1 MIRLI
6 AGILMVALLAAPP
19 SPAASAEEVHDGE
32 LAGYLS
38 LAERS
43 SPAIAVA
50 NARYDAARAK
60 IGRAGGLPDPVLS
73 YGHYFEEVETRVG
86 PQVYRL
92 GVRQKLPWFG
102 KLSLAEDA
110 ERARAA
116 AESERLRAVRLDVAV
131 SVTRA
136 FADYAYLGRAI
147 EVTEER
153 LSLLGALDA
162 VVRSSYSSGNASYG
176 DVMKAQIGLARAEDS
191 LASLL
196 SRREASSARLS
207 AAVGMREAGELPMP
221 AAIPDAGAAPDA
233 LDADRFE
240 SSSPDLLALRHE
252 AEAARYELRL
262 SRRAYFPDLTVGLD
276 YIETD
281 DASMPVDDSGKDPLV
296 GVASINLPLWFGKQ
310 AAGVRQADS
319 TLEARERM
327 TEQRTIELLAELRN
341 SEFEFEDAVR
351 RVALYRDR
359 LVPAAEQSVA
369 ATDAAYR
376 GGTADF
382 DALVVAHEAAL
393 EFELALARSRADAL
407 IAAAKLARLTGSDE

>member
-1 MIRLI
+1 M
-6 AGILMVALLAAPP
+6 
-19 SPAASAEEVHDGE
+19 
-32 LAGYLS
+32 
-38 LAERS
+38 
-43 SPAIAVA
+43 
-50 NARYDAARAK
+50 
-60 IGRAGGLPDPVLS
+60 LS

-110 ERARAA
+110 ERARATA
-116 AESERLRAVRLDVAV
+116 ASERLRAVRLDVAV

-136 FADYAYLGRAI
+136 FAEYAYLGRAI

-162 VVRSSYSSGNASYG
+162 VVRSSYSSGSASYG

-196 SRREASSARLS
+196 SRTDAASSRL
-207 AAVGMREAGELPMP
+207 AATVGIREAGELPMP
-221 AAIPDAGAAPDA
+221 AAIPDAGAVPDA
-233 LDADRFE
+233 FDADLFE
-240 SSSPDLLALRHE
+240 ASNPDLLALRHE
-252 AEAARYELRL
+252 AEAARHELRL
-262 SRRAYFPDLTVGLD
+262 SRRAFFPDLTVGVD

-281 DASMPVDDSGKDPLV
+281 DASMPIDDSGKDPLI

-327 TEQRTIELLAELRN
+327 VEQRTIELLAELRN
-341 SEFEFEDAVR
+341 SEFEFADAVR

-382 DALVVAHEAAL
+382 DALVAAHEAAL

-407 IAAAKLARLTGSDE
+407 TAAAELTRLTGSDE